1 MKAIERKYL
10 VPFCLV
16 TTLFV
21 LWGIANNMTDT
32 LLSAFKK
39 IMSMTD
45 AQTSLI
51 QAAFY
56 GSYFCF
62 AIPAA
67 LFIRRFSYKSG
78 VIVGL
83 AIYAVGAML
92 FFPASKINPLY
103 HLFVASGIA
112 EKTTI
117 LFDVS
122 YTYVFYLI
130 AIYVLAG
137 GCAILETT
145 ANPYILSMG
154 SVETSNR
161 RLNIAQAFNPLGSM
175 TGVLLSRFFIL
186 SQLDSADAKAR
197 AVMSEA
203 ELTAIQAHELSAVT
217 WTYMAVGFVLIA
229 VLISML
235 LVKMPEG
242 ADTNRDS
249 FLSAYGRLIKNWK
262 FVFGVLALFFYMGAQ
277 IGTWSFTIRIAMRE
291 FDINEA
297 TAGNW
302 QIITIAVFIVARFV
316 FTWLMKYLTP
326 SKLLV
331 WAAIIGIVMSLIV
344 MFGHGVY
351 GGWPCVLAVISISVA
366 LSLMFPTIYGLAL
379 EDVGSD
385 AKIGSSG
392 LIMAILGAA
401 VITPIQG
408 RISDNTNINTAF
420 VVVAVCFAVV
430 MLYGLAIVG
439 TKSDKAS
446 GNGAAN

>member
-16 TTLFV
+16 TTLFI

-78 VIVGL
+78 VILGL
-83 AIYAVGAML
+83 AIYAAGSML
-92 FFPASKINPLY
+92 FFPASKT
-103 HLFVASGIA
+103 ASY
-112 EKTTI
+112 
-117 LFDVS
+117 D
-122 YTYVFYLI
+122 FYLI
-130 AIYVLAG
+130 SIYILAG

-154 SVETSNR
+154 AVETSNR
-161 RLNIAQAFNPLGSM
+161 RLNIAQAFNPLGSL

-186 SQLDSADAKAR
+186 SQLDSADATAR
-197 AVMSEA
+197 AAMSEA
-203 ELTAIQAHELSAVT
+203 ELQAIQAHELSAVT

-229 VLISML
+229 VLIAML

-242 ADTNRDS
+242 ADTNKDS
-249 FLSAYGRLIKNWK
+249 FLSAYGRLVKNWK
-262 FVFGVLALFFYMGAQ
+262 FVFGVVALFFYMGAQ
-277 IGTWSFTIRIAMRE
+277 IGTWSFTIRMVIRE
-291 FDINEA
+291 FNISEA
-297 TAGNW
+297 LAGNY
-302 QIITIAVFIVARFV
+302 QIATIVIFIIARFV
-316 FTWLMKYLTP
+316 FTWLMKYVTP

-331 WAAIIGIVMSLIV
+331 WAAVIGIAMALIV
-344 MFGHGVY
+344 MLCHGLC
-351 GGWPCVLAVISISVA
+351 GGWLCVGAILSISIA

-379 EDVGSD
+379 EDVGAD

-401 VITPIQG
+401 VITPVQG
-408 RISDNTNINTAF
+408 KISDLTNINTAF

-430 MLYGLAIVG
+430 MLYGLTVIL

-446 GNGAAN
+446 GTASGDAAQAA